1 MQSSREVKGR
11 QEVDKQTPQNRPIY
25 QTSRGVLVS
34 SRAEIKSG
42 PNMKIPN
49 GLISHLNQS
58 TRLMFTCLDN
68 DGKARRDD
76 DGVTETVTR
85 DDLIKDDKSPDQDQD
100 KAVIS
105 VSESPCHLSVSVK
118 SNGGDGKCR
127 QLPTAGNDGK
137 YRIEATAGSDGKDG
151 MSRDI
156 DGKGAS
162 IENIRRLERS
172 PPVKYRDV
180 STILSDTTKMSS
192 NEVDREQEMK
202 IQQEIRNW
210 IRNMSESWY
219 ENLNKKGL
227 KMRSSLPL
235 RIGSKSLDFHKMFE
249 TGFEY
254 SGDQDDKR
262 RSHGQGALTG
272 AYKVWIRQT
281 LYCRFGEMEE
291 WRQFLWSVQGRP
303 QTRARAPEAGHQ
315 SANGGEAGQGRGQH
329 DGGHQPRGGLGGGHP
344 RGAGDSEYLIYYSSI

>member
-25 QTSRGVLVS
+25 QQSRRVLVS

-180 STILSDTTKMSS
+180 SPILSDTTKMSS
-192 NEVDREQEMK
+192 KEVDREQEMK

-262 RSHGQGALTG
+262 RPHGQGATTG
-272 AYKVWIRQT
+272 SYKVCIRP
-281 LYCRFGEMEE
+281 CIAGSVR
-291 WRQFLWSVQGRP
+291 WR
-303 QTRARAPEAGHQ
+303 
-315 SANGGEAGQGRGQH
+315 N
-329 DGGHQPRGGLGGGHP
+329 
-344 RGAGDSEYLIYYSSI
+344 GDSFCGQFRDGLRHGPGLLRLVTSQLMVARLVRGEVNMMEVTSLEGDWVVDILEGPGTVSI